1 VGDEVNMVTKEL
13 QILLDKVDI
22 QWRQK
27 AKLDWLRGG
36 GRNKKFYH
44 ACANVQR
51 KLNQNVRII
60 DEEGMSCK
68 LMEVVQTAFIS
79 YFS

>member
-36 GRNKKFYH
+36 GRNKNFYH

-68 LMEVVQTAFIS
+68 LMEVVQAAFIS